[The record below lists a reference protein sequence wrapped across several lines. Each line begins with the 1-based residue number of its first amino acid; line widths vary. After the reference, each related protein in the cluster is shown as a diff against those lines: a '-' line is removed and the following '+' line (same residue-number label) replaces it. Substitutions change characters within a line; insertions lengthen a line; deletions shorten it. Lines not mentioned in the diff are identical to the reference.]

1 MAHQVFVGVAQQVVA
16 LGAVAAEIQ
25 PLEDG
30 HQLGEPVHHLLA
42 LAELFL
48 VVEVGDVDRALEA
61 VVGVGQ
67 LADDLVDLVADLLVA
82 LGRHHVGKAAA
93 GGHVDQGV
101 GITGVFV
108 GDVFDE
114 QQDEDVILVLAGI
127 HAAAQLVAGFPEGGI
142 EFGFLEGRTGGT
154 ERSGS
159 VRSGLTPQRR
169 PDSYRYCGILAIEK
183 EARGAAWIA
192 C

>member
-16 LGAVAAEIQ
+16 LGPVAAEIQ
-25 PLEDG
+25 SLEDG
-30 HQLGEPVHHLLA
+30 NQLGQPLHHRIG

-67 LADDLVDLVADLLVA
+67 LADDLVDPVADLLAA
-82 LGRHHVGKAAA
+82 LGRHHVGKATARR
-93 GGHVDQGV
+93 HVDQGI
-101 GITGVFV
+101 GITGVLV

-127 HAAAQLVAGFPEGGI
+127 HAAAQLVAGLPEGGI
-142 EFGFLEGRTGGT
+142 EFGFLEGHEGVGFA
-154 ERSGS
+154 SGC
-159 VRSGLTPQRR
+159 R
-169 PDSYRYCGILAIEK
+169 LA
-183 EARGAAWIA
+183 
-192 C
+192 